1 MILVWSLLPRLML
14 YFFFLLDYKYFRYLN
29 IVVTFKFT
37 NFESHLDM

>member
-1 MILVWSLLPRLML
+1 MISSSSFNAL
-14 YFFFLLDYKYFRYLN
+14 FFFLLDYKYFRYLN